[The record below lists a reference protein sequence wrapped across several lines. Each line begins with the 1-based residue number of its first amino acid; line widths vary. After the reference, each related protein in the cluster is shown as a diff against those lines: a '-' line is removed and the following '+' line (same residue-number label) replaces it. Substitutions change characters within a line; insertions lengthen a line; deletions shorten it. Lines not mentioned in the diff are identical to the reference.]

1 MKIIKK
7 LIYRLALFELI
18 LFSKNKIIFGISIK
32 LIELLIL
39 AGLTFYYILAPIL
52 QTSQSRISLQKILEL
67 IKWNYQLDT
76 LNFIRFIVNSIKYN
90 P

>member
-18 LFSKNKIIFGISIK
+18 LFSRNKIIFGISIK